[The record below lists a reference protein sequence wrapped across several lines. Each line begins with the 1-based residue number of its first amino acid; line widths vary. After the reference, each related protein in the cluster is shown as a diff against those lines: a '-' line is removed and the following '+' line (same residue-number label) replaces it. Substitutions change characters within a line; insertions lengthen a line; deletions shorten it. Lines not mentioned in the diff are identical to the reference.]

1 MTQTPGST
9 KWEEL
14 MAVTSRYSASFIA
27 TALLYFEH
35 LRMKDILLST
45 QFDALIDQEVEQN
58 QYLSIKTRSSR
69 KRTIQEIKKRYA
81 VAPNDFWPFFFQRN
95 EAEQKI
101 ALLFLCLKTYPLMM
115 DFQVEVV
122 LKKWREM
129 SRQIETIDLQ
139 MRLDEIASNHP
150 EVDEWTEATKTKA
163 ITVYI
168 RTLTEAGLLKKGQLL
183 APTGIESDF
192 WTYFIQNGES
202 WLLNVC
208 FSEMS

>member
-1 MTQTPGST
+1 
-9 KWEEL
+9 
-14 MAVTSRYSASFIA
+14 
-27 TALLYFEH
+27 
-35 LRMKDILLST
+35 
-45 QFDALIDQEVEQN
+45 
-58 QYLSIKTRSSR
+58 
-69 KRTIQEIKKRYA
+69 
-81 VAPNDFWPFFFQRN
+81 
-95 EAEQKI
+95 
-101 ALLFLCLKTYPLMM
+101 MM

-139 MRLDEIASNHP
+139 MRLDEIASNYP

>member
-45 QFDALIDQEVEQN
+45 QFDTLIDQEVEQN

-81 VAPNDFWPFFFQRN
+81 VAPNDFGPSSF
-95 EAEQKI
+95 KGT
-101 ALLFLCLKTYPLMM
+101 KPS
-115 DFQVEVV
+115 
-122 LKKWREM
+122 KKLPCC
-129 SRQIETIDLQ
+129 SF
-139 MRLDEIASNHP
+139 A
-150 EVDEWTEATKTKA
+150 
-163 ITVYI
+163 
-168 RTLTEAGLLKKGQLL
+168 
-183 APTGIESDF
+183 
-192 WTYFIQNGES
+192 
-202 WLLNVC
+202 
-208 FSEMS
+208 